1 MCVIRNA
8 KYLANIRFQKSYS
21 EAIELDEYKLSLINR
36 MQKIEI

>member
-21 EAIELDEYKLSLINR
+21 EAIELDEYKFSKITT
-36 MQKIEI
+36 MQKMEL